1 MDLESGVEVNQETE
15 VQESEQVTTLEESVA
30 TTIVSCS
37 SKLNL
42 EKKNLKN

>member
-30 TTIVSCS
+30 TTIVS
-37 SKLNL
+37 
-42 EKKNLKN
+42 